1 MIAETIN
8 CPIYTLTDATQ
19 IACHGSFSS
28 VNDAITHARQLQEF
42 GLCQTFTVGG
52 YSDGKFV
59 TVFTSSPVLECNP
72 ADTVLAGYFGP

>member
-1 MIAETIN
+1 MTAETIV
-8 CPIYTLTDATQ
+8 CPTYMLTDATQ
-19 IACHGSFSS
+19 IASHGSFAS
-28 VNDAITHARQLQEF
+28 VNDAITYAKQLQEF

-72 ADTVLAGYFGP
+72 ADTVLAGCFGL